1 MNTPPKGVSGMRGG
15 WRRYAAGAGGMLALA
30 TVIVLATGWGTA
42 VAAQIT
48 SVLVTNDAAHPVPV
62 QEQRADAQGNVK
74 VHEQGTA
81 NVNVTNSSLSVAEP
95 APITAGGGARQ
106 VPTQTNVRVGTTT
119 ATALSIRMTDGIQFV
134 ALNDEA
140 VLGTPVE
147 FFGSRSRRECERG
160 ADARTSRAVRR
171 DLLHRGDARLRR
183 LLLGQLGRRSALSRA
198 PEGGGPRGPRPR
210 RPLSR
215 ECRRWESNPHSPK
228 GTGF

>member
-1 MNTPPKGVSGMRGG
+1 MNASAKGVSGMRGG

-48 SVLVTNDAAHPVPV
+48 SVLVTNDAAHPVPI

-147 FFGSRSRRECERG
+147 FFGPALGGNASVVLTLAHPVRFDAIFCTG
-160 ADARTSRAVRR
+160 ATLGS
-171 DLLHRGDARLRR
+171 GDYCSVSWVGDQR
-183 LLLGQLGRRSALSRA
+183 
-198 PEGGGPRGPRPR
+198 
-210 RPLSR
+210 
-215 ECRRWESNPHSPK
+215 
-228 GTGF
+228 